1 MKTRSTEWIFAAALM
16 AVMILLSGC
25 SLLSSPAIDFG
36 ASGPKGL
43 SRFDQVDKDV
53 YRSAQPDLDQL
64 REMVA
69 RNHIRT
75 VVKLNWGSDPVS
87 HDVKTI
93 HRTLYGP
100 ITPSAEKI
108 REILQQIHDA
118 PKPVLIHCTHGEDRT
133 GLIVALYKVCKK
145 TATPEE
151 AFKDMVAHGFH
162 PYQGLWNSWVRDVG
176 WTGGDPR
183 AVCPPEDKA
192 ASRAPFPQPTD
203 RAILSP

>member
-25 SLLSSPAIDFG
+25 SLLSSPATDFG

-75 VVKLNWGSDPVS
+75 VVKLNGGSDPVS

-145 TATPEE
+145 TARPLELLG
-151 AFKDMVAHGFH
+151 ARRRLDWRGS
-162 PYQGLWNSWVRDVG
+162 QGRLPARG
-176 WTGGDPR
+176 
-183 AVCPPEDKA
+183 
-192 ASRAPFPQPTD
+192 
-203 RAILSP
+203 

>member
-1 MKTRSTEWIFAAALM
+1 MKARSTERIFAAALL

-25 SLLSSPAIDFG
+25 SLLSSPVTDFG
-36 ASGPKGL
+36 KQGPKGL
-43 SRFDQVDKDV
+43 SRFDQVDEDV
-53 YRSAQPDLDQL
+53 YRSSQPDRDQL
-64 REMVA
+64 NKLVA
-69 RNHIRT
+69 QKQIKT
-75 VVKLNWGSDPVS
+75 VVKLNWGSDPVL
-87 HDVKTI
+87 DGVKSI

-118 PKPVLIHCTHGEDRT
+118 KKPVLIHCTHGEDRT
-133 GLIVALYKVCKK
+133 GLIVALYKFCKG

-176 WTGGDPR
+176 WAGGDPR
-183 AVCPPEDKA
+183 AVCPPEDKT
-192 ASRAPFPQPTD
+192 ASR
-203 RAILSP
+203 